1 MADMFGAPIGIG
13 AAEQDMRQAALGGL
27 QAQKLLG
34 EIAEQPDH
42 ARLTRAHAELY
53 EGQAAKARAEASDAE
68 KLAQLSAEAAVQG
81 RIATVDD
88 LDPKTPRSGAD
99 YLERLAGLAADKG
112 VSPKTTADLY
122 TKAAGIRQ
130 KEAATLSAQATQ
142 QVRQLDAGLKR
153 AERVG
158 ALATM
163 ALAGPEQYAQ
173 ARMIAAQEGLPIDK
187 LPQSLDAAR
196 PLLQGLI
203 SSSMSAKDTMEVKRK
218 EIHDKAQ
225 KARWD
230 SANARD
236 SATVKKIEAQRDLIQ
251 ERLQNMRKN
260 GGNASQ
266 EAKNAADELAET
278 RRALRAAR
286 ERKEFPALPIDPESA
301 AFKAGARFK
310 DRHGRKLEYV
320 GRDANG
326 MPTFEL
332 VMEGPRARAAAPDD
346 TDLEDTELEGEDNA
360 N

>member
-1 MADMFGAPIGIG
+1 MSAMFGAPIGIG

-53 EGQAAKARAEASDAE
+53 EGQAAKARAEASDAQ
-68 KLAQLSAEAAVQG
+68 KLAELSAAAAAQG

-88 LDPKTPRSGAD
+88 LDPKTPQSGAD

-112 VSPKTTADLY
+112 VSPKATADLY

-130 KEAATLSAQATQ
+130 KEAAALSAQATE
-142 QVRQLDAGLKR
+142 QVRKLDAGAKR
-153 AERVG
+153 AERIG

-173 ARMIAAQEGLPIDK
+173 ARMLAAQEGLPIDK

-203 SSSMSAKDTMEVKRK
+203 SSSMSAKDTMEAKRK
-218 EIHDKAQ
+218 EIHDTAQ

-236 SATVKKIEAQRDLIQ
+236 SASVKLAEKRGALIEERTKLIK
-251 ERLQNMRKN
+251 KN
-260 GGNASQ
+260 GGSGSPEAQAASR
-266 EAKNAADELAET
+266 EMATT
-278 RRALRAAR
+278 RRAIR
-286 ERKEFPALPIDPESA
+286 EAKVRKEFPPAPLDPSA
-301 AFKAGARFK
+301 RQPGKTYTAADGKTRFIWDLDPQSGKHVAIVLGGVDYGSVGAGT
-310 DRHGRKLEYV
+310 D
-320 GRDANG
+320 DAG
-326 MPTFEL
+326 DEDLTD
-332 VMEGPRARAAAPDD
+332 EGND
-346 TDLEDTELEGEDNA
+346 
-360 N
+360 

>member
-42 ARLTRAHAELY
+42 ARLTRAQAELY
-53 EGQAAKARAEASDAE
+53 EGQAAKARAEASDAQ
-68 KLAQLSAEAAVQG
+68 KLAELSAAAAAQG

-88 LDPKTPRSGAD
+88 LDPKTPHSGAD

-203 SSSMSAKDTMEVKRK
+203 SSSMSAKDTMEAKRK
-218 EIHDKAQ
+218 ELHDTAQ

-236 SATVKKIEAQRDLIQ
+236 SATVKLAEKRGELIEERTKLIK
-251 ERLQNMRKN
+251 KN
-260 GGNASQ
+260 GGSGSPEAQAASR
-266 EAKNAADELAET
+266 EMAAT
-278 RRALRAAR
+278 RRAIR
-286 ERKEFPALPIDPESA
+286 EAKVRKEFPPAPLDPSA
-301 AFKAGARFK
+301 RQPGKTYTAADGKTRFIWDLDPQSGKHVAIVLGGVDYGSVGAGT
-310 DRHGRKLEYV
+310 D
-320 GRDANG
+320 DAG
-326 MPTFEL
+326 DEDLTD
-332 VMEGPRARAAAPDD
+332 EG
-346 TDLEDTELEGEDNA
+346 DN
-360 N
+360 

>member
-1 MADMFGAPIGIG
+1 MELTGFSQGV
-13 AAEQDMRQAALGGL
+13 QASDANIRANVQSGL

-34 EIAEQPDH
+34 EIAEQPDQ

-53 EGQAAKARAEASDAE
+53 EGQAAKARAEASDAQ
-68 KLAQLSAEAAVQG
+68 KLAELSAAAAAQG

-88 LDPKTPRSGAD
+88 LDPKTPHSGAD

-203 SSSMSAKDTMEVKRK
+203 SSSMSAKDTLEAKRK

-225 KARWD
+225 KARWG

-236 SATVKKIEAQRDLIQ
+236 NASVKLAEKRGELIEERTKLIK
-251 ERLQNMRKN
+251 KN
-260 GGNASQ
+260 GGGGSP
-266 EAKNAADELAET
+266 EAKQAAKEMAAT
-278 RRALRAAR
+278 RRAIR
-286 ERKEFPALPIDPESA
+286 EAKVRKEFPPAPLDPSA
-301 AFKAGARFK
+301 RQPGKTYTAADGKTRFIWDLDPQSGKYVAIVLGGVDYGSVGAGT
-310 DRHGRKLEYV
+310 D
-320 GRDANG
+320 DAG
-326 MPTFEL
+326 DEDLTD
-332 VMEGPRARAAAPDD
+332 EG
-346 TDLEDTELEGEDNA
+346 DN
-360 N
+360 

>member
-13 AAEQDMRQAALGGL
+13 AAEQDVRQAALGGL

-68 KLAQLSAEAAVQG
+68 KLAELSAAAAAQG

-88 LDPKTPRSGAD
+88 LDAEKPRSGAD
-99 YLERLAGLAADKG
+99 YLERLAGLAADNG

-122 TKAAGIRQ
+122 TKAATIRQ
-130 KEAATLSAQATQ
+130 KDAATLSAQATQ

-203 SSSMSAKDTMEVKRK
+203 SSSMSAKDTMEAKRK
-218 EIHDKAQ
+218 EIHDTAQ
-225 KARWD
+225 KARWN

-236 SATVKKIEAQRDLIQ
+236 SASVKLAEKRGALIEERTKLIK
-251 ERLQNMRKN
+251 KN
-260 GGNASQ
+260 GGSGSPEAQAASR
-266 EAKNAADELAET
+266 EMAAT
-278 RRALRAAR
+278 RRAIR
-286 ERKEFPALPIDPESA
+286 EAKVRKEFPPAPLDPSA
-301 AFKAGARFK
+301 RQPGKTYTAADGKTRFIWDLDPQSGKHVAIVLGGVDYGSVGAGT
-310 DRHGRKLEYV
+310 D
-320 GRDANG
+320 DAG
-326 MPTFEL
+326 DEDLTD
-332 VMEGPRARAAAPDD
+332 EGND
-346 TDLEDTELEGEDNA
+346 
-360 N
+360 